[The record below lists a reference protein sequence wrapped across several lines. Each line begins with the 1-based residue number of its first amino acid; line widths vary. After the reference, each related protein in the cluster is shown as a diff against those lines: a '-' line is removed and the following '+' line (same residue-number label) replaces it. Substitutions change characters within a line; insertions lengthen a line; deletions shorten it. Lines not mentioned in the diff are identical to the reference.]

1 MDCSGLNGTRD
12 TDLKGPDVQFYF
24 EDSESELEFSFNPQ
38 AYSSK
43 KTQRN
48 PWERSPPLVLAFPLS
63 TGPGDSGKSL
73 TSDLDQITDEDL
85 ERDSPDEPVED
96 WMVLGGAAQ
105 EGDGDIQLNVGY
117 WRGSSSDGSDVECP
131 KSDEHSWAVL
141 ERDKSGTDR
150 PVLRYYSAPKRAVTC
165 RQCNQRGHLARAC
178 PRHKRRAACS
188 LCGMQGHRH
197 RSCPRR
203 HCPSCSLPPH
213 GHAPCPQRPVWDQH
227 CLRCGMSG
235 HLADACPDTWRQF
248 HSTVSAEAPLKPEMG
263 CASQDTVLSAH
274 CYNCSRSGHYGY
286 ECVKRRMRSGT
297 FPSVPY
303 VCRYDVGGE
312 GGQPSA
318 REQRRA
324 RELRDTLSLPLS
336 EHLHYGKPTRVG
348 ESHHRPAQSRAAP
361 GRRERLRGQ
370 PRESRRVKAERQQER
385 QELKKLRRQ
394 TEARREG
401 GPHGAGRAGLGGD
414 GRKPP
419 SHQRQVPPPHLPL
432 KRRRQGEEEGCGVK
446 AVEGARS
453 RKSREA
459 ERWKKRRGMRRGFLF
474 PHGDL
479 GATDEN
485 LLSPKNQARQ
495 RKR

>member
-1 MDCSGLNGTRD
+1 
-12 TDLKGPDVQFYF
+12 
-24 EDSESELEFSFNPQ
+24 
-38 AYSSK
+38 
-43 KTQRN
+43 
-48 PWERSPPLVLAFPLS
+48 
-63 TGPGDSGKSL
+63 
-73 TSDLDQITDEDL
+73 
-85 ERDSPDEPVED
+85 
-96 WMVLGGAAQ
+96 
-105 EGDGDIQLNVGY
+105 
-117 WRGSSSDGSDVECP
+117 
-131 KSDEHSWAVL
+131 
-141 ERDKSGTDR
+141 
-150 PVLRYYSAPKRAVTC
+150 
-165 RQCNQRGHLARAC
+165 
-178 PRHKRRAACS
+178 
-188 LCGMQGHRH
+188 
-197 RSCPRR
+197 
-203 HCPSCSLPPH
+203 
-213 GHAPCPQRPVWDQH
+213 
-227 CLRCGMSG
+227 MSG

-263 CASQDTVLSAH
+263 CASQDTDLSAH

-336 EHLHYGKPTRVG
+336 EHLHYGKPTW
-348 ESHHRPAQSRAAP
+348 ESHRPAQSRGPGEEGAP
-361 GRRERLRGQ
+361 EG
-370 PRESRRVKAERQQER
+370 PARESRRVKAERQQER

-401 GPHGAGRAGLGGD
+401 GPWSRPGVGGD
-414 GRKPP
+414 GKAP
-419 SHQRQVPPPHLPL
+419 SHQRQRHLPL
-432 KRRRQGEEEGCGVK
+432 KRRRRGEEE
-446 AVEGARS
+446 EGARS

-485 LLSPKNQARQ
+485 LLSPKNRARQ